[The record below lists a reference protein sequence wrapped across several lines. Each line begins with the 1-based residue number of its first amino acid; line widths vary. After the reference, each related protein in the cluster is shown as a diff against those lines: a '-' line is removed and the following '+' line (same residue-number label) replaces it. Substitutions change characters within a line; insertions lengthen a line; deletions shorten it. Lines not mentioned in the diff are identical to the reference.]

1 MKYARYEQYTILF
14 ASCLKQLNWGCERNY
29 EMVYAMFKCIDNIR
43 KHIQTQWNMMGEI
56 NMYTHIYS

>member
-1 MKYARYEQYTILF
+1 
-14 ASCLKQLNWGCERNY
+14 
-29 EMVYAMFKCIDNIR
+29 MVYAMFKYIDNIH